1 MTSIFISYSRSNRQ
15 FANCLHF
22 ELSRAGFDP
31 WIDVQDIRFS
41 EKWFDRLEQEI
52 KNCDYFILLLPKT
65 QQISDPILQ
74 EYEWAKSY
82 LGNEKIC
89 VVKLTDDELPKDI
102 AEIHLQELKNGY
114 EQTVKNVLRWLGM
127 ENDQPPTMVE
137 LLQAGVPAEQIET
150 FIPYDERR
158 MAGLRVLQPLSE
170 YPVPC
175 GTGGDEP
182 NSTCIYNN
190 SADT

>member
-1 MTSIFISYSRSNRQ
+1 M
-15 FANCLHF
+15 
-22 ELSRAGFDP
+22 
-31 WIDVQDIRFS
+31 
-41 EKWFDRLEQEI
+41 
-52 KNCDYFILLLPKT
+52 
-65 QQISDPILQ
+65 
-74 EYEWAKSY
+74 
-82 LGNEKIC
+82 
-89 VVKLTDDELPKDI
+89 TDDELPKDI

-158 MAGLRVLQPLSE
+158 MAGLRVLQPLSV
-170 YPVPC
+170 YHLPC

-190 SADT
+190 IADT